1 VKRTSEGG
9 RERERVG
16 TTTIKKTRKEKTRSN
31 FAFRI
36 IDDAVLLHSSE
47 PQKKTRRKKM

>member
-1 VKRTSEGG
+1 M
-9 RERERVG
+9 
-16 TTTIKKTRKEKTRSN
+16 KKTRKEKRRSN